1 MKQGRAFGDEIS
13 DPPEMIYYILPGG
26 QGKYI
31 LLISYNPQIRLTK
44 IRPNYII
51 IKTLRYNME

>member
-1 MKQGRAFGDEIS
+1 MKQGRLFGDEIC

-31 LLISYNPQIRLTK
+31 LLIISYNPKIRLYNNK
-44 IRPNYII
+44 D
-51 IKTLRYNME
+51 IKV